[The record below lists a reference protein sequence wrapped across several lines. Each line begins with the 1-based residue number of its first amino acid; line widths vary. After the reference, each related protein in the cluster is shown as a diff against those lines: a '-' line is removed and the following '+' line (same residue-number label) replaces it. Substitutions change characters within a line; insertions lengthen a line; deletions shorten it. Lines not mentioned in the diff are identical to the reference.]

1 MSLAQNITP
10 YLKWPKKIMSRYKK
24 DIFPD
29 LKKILLCTMGSILAH
44 TNQIYWNN
52 FIFLITT
59 PVFRIW
65 KNLGSLL
72 YKWHM

>member
-10 YLKWPKKIMSRYKK
+10 YLKWQKKIMSRYKK

-44 TNQIYWNN
+44 TNQIYCNN
-52 FIFLITT
+52 FIF
-59 PVFRIW
+59 
-65 KNLGSLL
+65 
-72 YKWHM
+72 